1 MKMKKNLMM
10 MLAACLALS
19 VPLSGCG
26 STVKDTSSS
35 VSSEVSGEAE
45 TSGKSSQELLDEEN
59 AIMAKNNDLW
69 EKVFASMS
77 KNVTED
83 MLGSNYGDVLM
94 AAVEGIKDQLT
105 NEEYQ
110 TLKGHAQKI
119 HDLEDGA
126 KDQFTDAEYK
136 TLKSDAEQIR
146 KIEEEIAAL
155 PTDSSEEQTS
165 DASGTAF
172 PQFEGKDLDGNKVD
186 SSVFAENAV
195 TVVNFWF
202 NECKPC
208 VEELSEMNA
217 LNDRIKEQGGEVL
230 GVNVGALDGDEQNIA
245 TAKQILETKG
255 AKYRNIYFD
264 SDSDAG
270 KFALGVTAFP
280 TTYVIDRNGN
290 IVGEALMGGIDN
302 DENLSTLQNTI
313 DEVLAKDAQK

>member
-1 MKMKKNLMM
+1 MKKNLIIT
-10 MLAACLALS
+10 LAACLAFS
-19 VPLSGCG
+19 IPLSGCG
-26 STVKDTSSS
+26 NTAKDTSSN
-35 VSSEVSGEAE
+35 VSSEVSSEAE
-45 TSGKSSQELLDEEN
+45 ASGKSEQELLDEEN

-83 MLGSNYGDVLM
+83 TLSSNYGDVLM
-94 AAVEGIKDQLT
+94 AAVEG
-105 NEEYQ
+105 
-110 TLKGHAQKI
+110 
-119 HDLEDGA
+119 A
-126 KDQFTDAEYK
+126 KDQFSDTEYE

-155 PTDSSEEQTS
+155 PTDSSDAQAS

-172 PQFEGKDLDGNKVD
+172 PQFEGKDLDGNQVD

-217 LNDRIKEQGGEVL
+217 LNDRLQEQGGEVI
-230 GVNVGALDGDEQNIA
+230 GVNVGTLDGDEQIIA
-245 TAKQILETKG
+245 AAKQILETKG
-255 AKYRNIYFD
+255 ANYRNIYFN

-270 KFALGVTAFP
+270 NFALSVTAFP

-290 IVGEALMGGIDN
+290 IVGEALLGGIDN
-302 DENLSTLQNTI
+302 DENLSALQNTI
-313 DEVLAKDAQK
+313 DEVIAKDSQK

>member
-1 MKMKKNLMM
+1 MIVGATPENDFQM
-10 MLAACLALS
+10 LS
-19 VPLSGCG
+19 VTQALYHNFGLKRVFYSAYVPVNEDSHLPSLPGGPPLLREHRLYQA
-26 STVKDTSSS
+26 DWLLRYYHF
-35 VSSEVSGEAE
+35 EA
-45 TSGKSSQELLDEEN
+45 GELLDEEN

-83 MLGSNYGDVLM
+83 MLSSNYGDVLM
-94 AAVEGIKDQLT
+94 AAV
-105 NEEYQ
+105 
-110 TLKGHAQKI
+110 
-119 HDLEDGA
+119 DGA
-126 KDQFTDAEYK
+126 KDQFTDAEYE

-217 LNDRIKEQGGEVL
+217 LNDRLKEQGGEVL

-302 DENLSTLQNTI
+302 DDNLNT
-313 DEVLAKDAQK
+313 KYN

>member
-1 MKMKKNLMM
+1 
-10 MLAACLALS
+10 
-19 VPLSGCG
+19 
-26 STVKDTSSS
+26 
-35 VSSEVSGEAE
+35 
-45 TSGKSSQELLDEEN
+45 
-59 AIMAKNNDLW
+59 MAKNNDLW

-83 MLGSNYGDVLM
+83 TLSSNYGDVLM
-94 AAVEGIKDQLT
+94 AAV
-105 NEEYQ
+105 
-110 TLKGHAQKI
+110 
-119 HDLEDGA
+119 DGA
-126 KDQFTDAEYK
+126 KDQFTDAEYE

-245 TAKQILETKG
+245 TAKQILKQRE
-255 AKYRNIYFD
+255 RNIGT
-264 SDSDAG
+264 SI
-270 KFALGVTAFP
+270 LILTAMP
-280 TTYVIDRNGN
+280 
-290 IVGEALMGGIDN
+290 
-302 DENLSTLQNTI
+302 ENLHWVSLRSRQRMSLTETAISWAKHLWAALTMTKISVHFRIPLMRFSQKMLKSKGNTAQSLCI
-313 DEVLAKDAQK
+313 RCVDKFFGRLHKVPQIYIYTRSYDNNAKVHDKMIYTAM

>member
-83 MLGSNYGDVLM
+83 TLSSNYGDVLM
-94 AAVEGIKDQLT
+94 AAV
-105 NEEYQ
+105 
-110 TLKGHAQKI
+110 
-119 HDLEDGA
+119 DGA
-126 KDQFTDAEYK
+126 KDQFTDAEYE
-136 TLKSDAEQIR
+136 TLKS
-146 KIEEEIAAL
+146 
-155 PTDSSEEQTS
+155 TDSSEEQTS

>member
-1 MKMKKNLMM
+1 
-10 MLAACLALS
+10 
-19 VPLSGCG
+19 
-26 STVKDTSSS
+26 
-35 VSSEVSGEAE
+35 
-45 TSGKSSQELLDEEN
+45 
-59 AIMAKNNDLW
+59 MAKNNDLW

-77 KNVTED
+77 KNVTD
-83 MLGSNYGDVLM
+83 DTLSSNYGDVLM
-94 AAVEGIKDQLT
+94 AAV
-105 NEEYQ
+105 
-110 TLKGHAQKI
+110 
-119 HDLEDGA
+119 DGA
-126 KDQFTDAEYK
+126 KDQFTDAEYE

-172 PQFEGKDLDGNKVD
+172 LQFEGKDLDGNKVD

-195 TVVNFWF
+195 TLVNFWF

>member
-1 MKMKKNLMM
+1 MKKNWIIT
-10 MLAACLALS
+10 LAACMVFSLS
-19 VPLSGCG
+19 LSGCG
-26 STVKDTSSS
+26 NATNSASQTTSSE
-35 VSSEVSGEAE
+35 SSSKAE
-45 TSGKSSQELLDEEN
+45 TSEKSEQDLLEEEN
-59 AIMAKNNDLW
+59 NILEKNQDLW
-69 EKVFASMS
+69 EKVFASMD
-77 KNVTED
+77 KNITDD
-83 MLGSNYGDVLM
+83 MLSSNYGDVLI
-94 AAVEGIKDQLT
+94 AAIE
-105 NEEYQ
+105 N
-110 TLKGHAQKI
+110 
-119 HDLEDGA
+119 A
-126 KDQFTDAEYK
+126 KDQFSDTEYEM
-136 TLKSDAEQIR
+136 LMSDAEQIR
-146 KIEEEIAAL
+146 KIEDEIAAL
-155 PTDSSEEQTS
+155 PTNS
-165 DASGTAF
+165 DDESTNAASGTAF

-217 LNDRIKEQGGEVL
+217 LNDRLKEQGGEVL

-270 KFALGVTAFP
+270 KFALGITAFP

-302 DENLSTLQNTI
+302 DDNLNTLQNTI
-313 DEVLAKDAQK
+313 DEVIAKDAQK

>member
-26 STVKDTSSS
+26 STAKDTSSS

-83 MLGSNYGDVLM
+83 TLSSNYGDVLM
-94 AAVEGIKDQLT
+94 AAV
-105 NEEYQ
+105 
-110 TLKGHAQKI
+110 
-119 HDLEDGA
+119 DGA
-126 KDQFTDAEYK
+126 KDQFTDAEYE

-186 SSVFAENAV
+186 KKFMKEVVRMLGLEDKLNNMPSNLSGGQQQRVAIARALVSKPAIVLADEPTGNLDSMTSSDVLSLLKV
-195 TVVNFWF
+195 TSTKFHQTLVMITHN
-202 NECKPC
+202 NEIAQ
-208 VEELSEMNA
+208 LA
-217 LNDRIKEQGGEVL
+217 DRIIRIE
-230 GVNVGALDGDEQNIA
+230 DG
-245 TAKQILETKG
+245 K
-255 AKYRNIYFD
+255 
-264 SDSDAG
+264 
-270 KFALGVTAFP
+270 
-280 TTYVIDRNGN
+280 
-290 IVGEALMGGIDN
+290 IV
-302 DENLSTLQNTI
+302 Q
-313 DEVLAKDAQK
+313 